1 MKVFLDT
8 SVLIAASDVADARH
22 ARSFSLLATAQPAT
36 TACGVHSLA
45 EAYSV
50 LSRLPGGKARR
61 PEYAS
66 FLVDQILTRLAVYS
80 LSPEEYS
87 ETIRKAASK
96 SLAGGI
102 IFDALLLACA
112 RKSQAESI
120 YTWNEKHFR
129 MVAPDLADRILT
141 P

>member
-8 SVLIAASDVADARH
+8 SVLIAANDLADPRH
-22 ARSFSLLATAQPAT
+22 QPSFSLFSAAQPET
-36 TACGVHSLA
+36 TACGAHTLA
-45 EAYSV
+45 ETYSV
-50 LSRLPGGKARR
+50 LSRLPGAKKRR

-66 FLVDQILTRLAVYS
+66 FLIDQIVARVTVYS
-80 LSPEEYS
+80 LTPEEYAA
-87 ETIRKAASK
+87 TIRIAASK

-102 IFDALLLACA
+102 IYDALLLACA
-112 RKSQAESI
+112 RKSQAERI

-129 MVAPDLADRILT
+129 IVAPDLANRIVT